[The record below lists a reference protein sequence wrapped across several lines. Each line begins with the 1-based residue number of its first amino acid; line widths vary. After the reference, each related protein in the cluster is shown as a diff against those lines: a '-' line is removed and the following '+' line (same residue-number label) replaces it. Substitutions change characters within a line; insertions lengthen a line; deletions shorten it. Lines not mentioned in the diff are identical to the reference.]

1 MVEQMIEE
9 YWCSVSV
16 RYSSRPRIVVVY
28 EDQYSGLLS
37 FLFTEPPVLD
47 NEGFH
52 GVLNCLRPTRVAN
65 RGHDLIKF
73 TQHPAGQCDS
83 QPSDRHVCIS
93 YAEPY

>member
-1 MVEQMIEE
+1 MFRVGEVLLQTSE
-9 YWCSVSV
+9 V
-16 RYSSRPRIVVVY
+16 VVVY
-28 EDQYSGLLS
+28 EGEYSGLLS

-52 GVLNCLRPTRVAN
+52 GVLNCLRPTGVAN

-83 QPSDRHVCIS
+83 QPGDGKM
-93 YAEPY
+93 